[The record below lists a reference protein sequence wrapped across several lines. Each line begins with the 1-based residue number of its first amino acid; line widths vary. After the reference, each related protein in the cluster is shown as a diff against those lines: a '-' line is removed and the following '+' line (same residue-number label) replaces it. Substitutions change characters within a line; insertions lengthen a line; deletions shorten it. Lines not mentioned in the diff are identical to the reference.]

1 MKIPVMEERDWSERT
16 SAPKP
21 PLKQTDAVFESFFE
35 RTLDAVWLFD
45 PTAGV
50 FVDCNE
56 AAVSLIGAKN
66 KEQVLQLRPEQ
77 LSPAIQPD
85 GVSSV
90 ERTAEIVALVEKN
103 KNHRFEWMMRHM
115 DGRDVPLEVS
125 CTAIVLDGRN
135 IMSRLRVISPN
146 AKKPSRNRAS

>member
-1 MKIPVMEERDWSERT
+1 MKTPVLNGSWAERT
-16 SAPKP
+16 SAQEPQ
-21 PLKQTDAVFESFFE
+21 LKQTDGVFESFFE

-45 PTAGV
+45 PKAGV

-66 KEQVLQLRPEQ
+66 KEQVLQLTPQQ
-77 LSPAIQPD
+77 LSPEIQPD
-85 GVSSV
+85 GVSSA
-90 ERTAEIVALVEKN
+90 ERTAEIIALVEKH

-135 IMSRLRVISPN
+135 INVAIARDVTER
-146 AKKPSRNRAS
+146 KKAEQ